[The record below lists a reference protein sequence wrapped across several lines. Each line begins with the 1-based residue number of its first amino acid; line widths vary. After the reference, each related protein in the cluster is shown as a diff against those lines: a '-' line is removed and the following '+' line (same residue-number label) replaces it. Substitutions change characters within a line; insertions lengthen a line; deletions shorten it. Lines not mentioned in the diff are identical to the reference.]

1 MNFKELSASQIS
13 CLALAISEILT
24 KDATV
29 KDLELLLQLLTI
41 LRDNITLY
49 LFILRNK

>member
-1 MNFKELSASQIS
+1 MKFEELSAKQIN
-13 CLALAISEILT
+13 CLAIAITEILT

-41 LRDNITLY
+41 LRDEVTLY
-49 LFILRNK
+49 LYILRNK